1 MTRTYR
7 QSKSYDQQMEES
19 RDALGGKQEIVT
31 IAAAGATV
39 LTKSHM
45 GKVLHFT
52 SGSATAPTV
61 PSDAAAP
68 DIQIGES
75 CRIYMAGAGQAT
87 ITAGS
92 GATLRKAG
100 ATAKILAQYGEV
112 TVTKRAVDTWSVN
125 GELAA
130 S

>member
-7 QSKSYDQQMEES
+7 QSDTIENQLLAAG
-19 RDALGGKQEIVT
+19 DAIGGNQGVVVIS
-31 IAAAGATV
+31 AAGATT
-39 LTKSHM
+39 LNKSHM
-45 GKVLHFT
+45 GKKLHFT

-68 DIQIGES
+68 DIAIGDS
-75 CRIYMAGAGQAT
+75 CLIYMAGAGQAT

-92 GATLRKAG
+92 GATLRKAA
-100 ATAKILAQYGEV
+100 ATAKVFAQYGEV
-112 TVTKRAVDTWSVN
+112 RVTKRAANTWSVN